1 MTHNDFSLIGAIP
14 GQYLT
19 LHSCKMGTSII
30 RYLGHDK
37 QNIHASWS
45 VNLGSNYTS
54 NNSSHPLVNID
65 NITIIPGA

>member
-1 MTHNDFSLIGAIP
+1 MTIKEFELIGATP

-19 LHSCKMGTSII
+19 LLSSKMGTSII

-37 QNIHASWS
+37 QSIHANWS

-54 NNSSHPLVNID
+54 NQASHPLVNID